1 MNESEKSTVPL
12 AGKTIGIIV
21 SLLSTT
27 ALTVFLST
35 RFDCAKM
42 PSDSILDPGSYS
54 SVVFVKVLVL
64 RFVYNK
70 GQQVA
75 DLSCFFLLVVFA
87 IYTDS
92 YLFVIASA
100 LLQNTVGVNH
110 SMRACDGA
118 ILICLACY
126 ITTKFIY
133 LFLVEK
139 AHIIRGTS
147 KKRSQSKLYLFNSV
161 GMLGVFAIVV
171 ILNFVFR
178 IAKLVNGE
186 CIIGMQS
193 LAMIPL
199 ISFDTVVNMYL
210 TVIFIIPLRQ
220 LYSYRNMPRT
230 LANARVRSVAIR
242 TFGGAVCALIS
253 SITNLSVLMTLRGEP
268 GWVCLMCCNCDI
280 LFCAIVIQLVTSKD
294 NAGSSDVPSPTRAQS
309 QRETQSRS
317 STSTLHPFARTLAA
331 SSTSRGSVLAT
342 SARLSRPE
350 DMLTHVQ
357 GRRGG
362 VMVTTTIESETTPAS
377 TAQLAQIYREE
388 DNYSKAEEG
397 GIDLE
402 MSVREDVGGSRTS
415 ISAGNVAEPLSPLK
429 TGNALG
435 LSSNEDMT

>member
-1 MNESEKSTVPL
+1 MDESDKSTVPL
-12 AGKTIGIIV
+12 VGKTIGIIV

-35 RFDCAKM
+35 RFDCCGSAKM
-42 PSDSILDPGSYS
+42 PGDSILEPGSYS
-54 SVVFVKVLVL
+54 SVVFVKGL
-64 RFVYNK
+64 
-70 GQQVA
+70 QIA
-75 DLSCFFLLVVFA
+75 DLPCFFGLVVFA

-110 SMRACDGA
+110 SMKACDGA

-161 GMLGVFAIVV
+161 GMLGVFTIVV

-193 LAMIPL
+193 FAMIPL

-280 LFCAIVIQLVTSKD
+280 LFCAIVIQFVTSKD
-294 NAGSSDVPSPTRAQS
+294 NAGSSGVPSPTRAQS
-309 QRETQSRS
+309 RRETESRS
-317 STSTLHPFARTLAA
+317 STRTFHSFSRTLAA

-350 DMLTHVQ
+350 DTLTHGQ
-357 GRRGG
+357 DRRGG

-377 TAQLAQIYREE
+377 TAQLAQMYREQ

-397 GIDLE
+397 GIDLGL
-402 MSVREDVGGSRTS
+402 SVREDVGGSRTS

-429 TGNALG
+429 AGNTLG
-435 LSSNEDMT
+435 LSNNKDMI